1 MTEWQ
6 GKRPIAIVTACT
18 NADGTPTFAFN
29 EVEATQDQ
37 IDNGIHFYL
46 AEADLLLAGHE
57 PPFIHFDE
65 LEAPPFLHP
74 AVRRHL
80 GISTDDDTHVLAE
93 EFLHV
98 PSH

>member
-1 MTEWQ
+1 MN
-6 GKRPIAIVTACT
+6 I
-18 NADGTPTFAFN
+18 DGTPTFAFN

-37 IDNGIHFYL
+37 IDNGIHYYL
-46 AEADLLLAGHE
+46 AEAELLLAGMRSLSSTS
-57 PPFIHFDE
+57 IE

-80 GISTDDDTHVLAE
+80 GISADDDTHVLAE